1 MVDTI
6 FEHGGTLDK
15 YLGDGL
21 MAYFGAPVAQ
31 ADHATRAVQC
41 ALAMQHALERLN
53 RARTARG
60 EPPLRMGIGIH
71 TGRVVVGDIGAPR
84 RREYTAIGD
93 AVNVAAHI
101 EQLTKRNGAPIL
113 VSAETRAC
121 TARAVE
127 FRTAGALDVPGK
139 SRPIECYVPVAPA
152 VDPARPN
159 A

>member
-1 MVDTI
+1 
-6 FEHGGTLDK
+6 
-15 YLGDGL
+15 

-31 ADHATRAVQC
+31 ADHAARAVRC
-41 ALAMQHALERLN
+41 ALAMQQALDRLN
-53 RARTARG
+53 RERTARR

-71 TGRVVVGDIGAPR
+71 TGRVVIGDIGAPR

-101 EQLTKRNGAPIL
+101 EQPKKRNGAPIL
-113 VSAETRAC
+113 VSAETRAR
-121 TARAVE
+121 TGSEIE

-152 VDPARPN
+152 VDPARPT